1 MSDSLKNDVL
11 IKDGMDK
18 LYALVQDENDDY
30 IRAGD
35 YALLIGFYESL
46 ILRYIDESK
55 KDDFLAD
62 LEAATRFFRK

>member
-1 MSDSLKNDVL
+1 MNDDL
-11 IKDGMDK
+11 IKAGMDT
-18 LYALVQDENDDY
+18 LFALAQDEKDDY

-55 KDDFLAD
+55 RDDLLDD
-62 LEAATRFFRK
+62 LEAATKFFRK